1 MACKWVVVVPADY
14 LGSDDLRQIWKA
26 FTVQHSIDF
35 LPALSQAFFPNFPS
49 NLVLRLQLR

>member
-14 LGSDDLRQIWKA
+14 LGFDDLRQVWKA
-26 FTVQHSIDF
+26 FAVQHSIDF
-35 LPALSQAFFPNFPS
+35 LPALFQAFFPHFSS